1 LIDEATKRKY
11 DTIDQR
17 RKMSR
22 FIQSEEHR
30 VAKLFQACQN
40 GDIEKFKK
48 YKDVYKMDLSI
59 VDAVMKYS

>member
-1 LIDEATKRKY
+1 
-11 DTIDQR
+11 
-17 RKMSR
+17 MSR